1 MDIFS
6 PLKFRNGATAKNRVM
21 LAPMTNSQSHEDG
34 TLSDEELHWLDMR
47 ADGGFGIV
55 MTCASHVAKDG
66 QGWAGELGIF
76 DDAQIP
82 GHAKIAKNSHDRGA
96 LAFVQIFHGGLRADE
111 KFTGTRPWS
120 ANEVE
125 GGPRAATEE
134 DIARVIEQFGA
145 AAHRAHEAG
154 MDGVEIHG
162 AHGYLLTQ
170 FLSSVENTRTDSWGG
185 SLENR
190 ARLIREV
197 MRAARSRVPK
207 SFVVGV
213 RLSAEDFG
221 NAKGLDLDDS
231 VTTGKWLADD
241 GADFIHL
248 SLWRSEFNSRKRPE
262 EHVVTA
268 FKKALPPDVGIF
280 AAGNIWTR
288 PEAEKLLELGADG
301 VALGRSAIANPNWPL
316 EVADKNWQP
325 KRPPLTIAELEE
337 RGLSAPFAQYMRN
350 WKNFVAD

>member
-1 MDIFS
+1 MDILSPFS
-6 PLKFRNGATAKNRVM
+6 FRNGVRSKNRVM

-34 TLSDEELHWLDMR
+34 TLSDDELRWLTMR

-55 MTCASHVAKDG
+55 MTCAAHVGKDG
-66 QGWAGELGIF
+66 QGWAGELGVF
-76 DDAQIP
+76 DDSQIP
-82 GHAKIAKNSHDRGA
+82 GLTKIAKNSHDRGA
-96 LAFVQIFHGGLRADE
+96 LAFAQIFHGGLRADE
-111 KFTGTRPWS
+111 KVSGVRPWS
-120 ANEVE
+120 ANEAD

-134 DIARVIEQFGA
+134 DIARVITQFGDA
-145 AAHRAHEAG
+145 AVRAHEAG

-170 FLSSVENTRTDSWGG
+170 FLSPIENTRADSWGG

-190 ARLIREV
+190 ARLVREV
-197 MRAARSRVPK
+197 MRAVRSRVPK

-221 NAKGLDLDDS
+221 NAKGMDLDDS

-248 SLWRSEFNSRKRPE
+248 SLWRAEFNSRKRPE
-262 EHVVTA
+262 EHVITA
-268 FKKALPPDVGIF
+268 FKKALPSDVTIF

-288 PEAEKLLELGADG
+288 ADAEKLLELGADG
-301 VALGRSAIANPNWPL
+301 VALGRSAIANP
-316 EVADKNWQP
+316 D
-325 KRPPLTIAELEE
+325 
-337 RGLSAPFAQYMRN
+337 
-350 WKNFVAD
+350 